1 MYFFHLNNN
10 NTNLFLIYL
19 PYKRLHLF
27 CYETLHFKTTYS
39 KEMVEFKNYH
49 FASIIEVIDS
59 VQNRQ
64 WVLKPLNSTWTGYLL
79 NLTVLPYK
87 LQ

>member
-1 MYFFHLNNN
+1 
-10 NTNLFLIYL
+10 
-19 PYKRLHLF
+19 
-27 CYETLHFKTTYS
+27 
-39 KEMVEFKNYH
+39 MVEFKNYH